1 MLLRREGCSKRSGCL
16 LYRVDPRDVD
26 PRDAERT
33 SRTNEVWRLRAT
45 RWKRQTFRK
54 AAGRTAK

>member
-1 MLLRREGCSKRSGCL
+1 MLLRREGCWKRSGCL
-16 LYRVDPRDVD
+16 LYRVDPRDT
-26 PRDAERT
+26 ERT

-54 AAGRTAK
+54 AAGQTAK